1 LITGGTG
8 FIGSHLARALLEKG
22 HEPALLVRSPEKVER
37 VFGPA
42 RAREFEIIAGDMTDE
57 RAVAGAMRG
66 RHAVVHAAALVAL
79 ERKHAARV
87 LHDNRRGIEIVV
99 GSAFAAGVERVLYV
113 SSTVALYRRGLP
125 SITTETLGTMEG
137 SAYTR
142 SKIECEMYVRSLQAT
157 GAHIRITYPG
167 AVIGPDD
174 PGLSQANR
182 GVLAFFRDAAVV
194 TDTGLQMVDVRD
206 VAAAH
211 VALLEAPAGTGRHML
226 GGHFLRWSQL
236 ADLLE
241 EVTGRKLRRYRVSGA
256 VMRASGVVADVVKRV
271 WDFQFPLSHEGMC
284 LMTQW
289 VPVQGAPAEGTTPF
303 SFRDPRSTL
312 ADTLRWLATAGHL
325 PTDRLGHLSSDP

>member
-1 LITGGTG
+1 LLTGGTG
-8 FIGSHLARALLEKG
+8 FLGSHLARALLEKG
-22 HEPALLVRSPEKVER
+22 HEPALLVRSPDKVER
-37 VFGPA
+37 VFGPD
-42 RAREFEIIAGDMTDE
+42 RAREFEIITGDMTDE
-57 RAVAGAMRG
+57 RAVAGATRG
-66 RHAVVHAAALVAL
+66 RHAVIHAAALVAL

-113 SSTVALYRRGLP
+113 SSAVALYRSGLP
-125 SITTETLGTMEG
+125 SITTKTLGETSG

-142 SKIECEMYVRSLQAT
+142 SKVECEIYVRSLQAT
-157 GAHIRITYPG
+157 GAPIRITYPG

-174 PGLSQANR
+174 PGLSEANR

-211 VALLEAPAGTGRHML
+211 VALLEAPAGAGSHVL

-241 EVTGRKLRRYRVSGA
+241 EVTGRTLRRYRVPGA
-256 VMRASGVVADVVKRV
+256 VMRASGAVADVVKRV
-271 WDFQFPLSHEGMC
+271 WDFQFPLSHEGMR

-289 VPVQGAPAEGTTPF
+289 VPVEGAPAEGTAPF

-312 ADTLRWLATAGHL
+312 ADTLRWLSAAGHL
-325 PTDRLGHLSSDP
+325 PTDRLGLLSSGR